1 MITIDLGQFEY
12 YNSVN
17 NEFIYEQG
25 GVVRFEYSL
34 KVLYD
39 WEGVWKKPFLKDR
52 NNLTNEEVMD
62 FYLRMALD
70 PIDEKFMTKEVLE
83 TLADYVRDP
92 QTATVFSDNVNGQN
106 GNKASSKT
114 YTSEELYAMMIS
126 SNVPLDF
133 ENRNLNRL
141 ITILRI
147 VSNNNS
153 PPKKMSK
160 NDIYKQNAT
169 LNAERKAKL
178 KSKG

>member
-1 MITIDLGQFEY
+1 MITIKLGQFEY
-12 YNSVN
+12 YNSDN

-25 GVVRFEYSL
+25 GTVRFEYSL

-39 WEGVWKKPFLKDR
+39 WEGTWKKPFLKDR
-52 NNLTNEEVMD
+52 NNLTNEEVID
-62 FYLRMALD
+62 FYMRMALD
-70 PIDEKFMTKEVLE
+70 PIEQKFMTKDVME
-83 TLADYVRDP
+83 TLADYIKDS

-106 GNKASSKT
+106 ANKTSSKT